1 MPACAEVAPRLSAP
15 RLSAPRLSAPHS
27 CRWRGL
33 ARPRATQLRR
43 PRGRAP
49 GSRGAGSRLA
59 ALPRKGGTTPRRGGT
74 RPRCDLLPRPLRV
87 AGPSSSSL
95 TSSSGLH
102 GSHTRQTRRVLP
114 PRRPAGPL
122 PRGAAAPS
130 QRQVPKGPRGARSRD
145 SGEETELRRR
155 VRPWGAD
162 ATCPGED
169 GAEPGR
175 ATPAAASSA
184 PLSPNS
190 PVPAASAPRGP
201 RPRGT
206 HA

>member
-1 MPACAEVAPRLSAP
+1 MGFRPEGRFLTGPRCRRVPRWRPGCPRPGCPRPGCPRPGCLRPAAVGPRH
-15 RLSAPRLSAPHS
+15 SAPHS

-102 GSHTRQTRRVLP
+102 GSHTPDRRAACCPLDG
-114 PRRPAGPL
+114 RPGPCH
-122 PRGAAAPS
+122 G
-130 QRQVPKGPRGARSRD
+130 
-145 SGEETELRRR
+145 
-155 VRPWGAD
+155 
-162 ATCPGED
+162 
-169 GAEPGR
+169 
-175 ATPAAASSA
+175 A
-184 PLSPNS
+184 PLLQ
-190 PVPAASAPRGP
+190 VSARFPRAPGGHGAVTAG
-201 RPRGT
+201 RRQS
-206 HA
+206 